1 MVVECGF
8 FGLFSSEVEMRF
20 RVVSVVLVLLFGVL
34 SSGFVCSTRVARLEA
49 DVAAL
54 QLQFGEIQK
63 RVNNDQTQ
71 LTEMILRAD
80 KKLEALNSNQDQA
93 QSQVSEQNVQL
104 ALELEQ
110 ERNQLAAMRG
120 RLDLQQKALDEIQ
133 ANLQS
138 VLGTMASTS
147 GGTSVIL
154 PANQEEL
161 YAFIGA
167 KKAEGDE
174 KMRKAGI
181 VEFLAR
187 YPSDSRSEQLLADL
201 TTIYFQDGAYRETV
215 TSAAQYIQQY
225 PNGANQKQMI
235 YLMGDAGLAMKNCE
249 LAKKSFTLLE
259 SKYSGYKDAAA
270 KLKEANNCQ

>member
-1 MVVECGF
+1 
-8 FGLFSSEVEMRF
+8 MRF

-34 SSGFVCSTRVARLEA
+34 SSGFVCSTRVERLEA

-154 PANQEEL
+154 PANQEGRTRL
-161 YAFIGA
+161 
-167 KKAEGDE
+167 
-174 KMRKAGI
+174 
-181 VEFLAR
+181 
-187 YPSDSRSEQLLADL
+187 
-201 TTIYFQDGAYRETV
+201 
-215 TSAAQYIQQY
+215 
-225 PNGANQKQMI
+225 
-235 YLMGDAGLAMKNCE
+235 
-249 LAKKSFTLLE
+249 
-259 SKYSGYKDAAA
+259 
-270 KLKEANNCQ
+270 

>member
-1 MVVECGF
+1 
-8 FGLFSSEVEMRF
+8 
-20 RVVSVVLVLLFGVL
+20 
-34 SSGFVCSTRVARLEA
+34 
-49 DVAAL
+49 
-54 QLQFGEIQK
+54 
-63 RVNNDQTQ
+63 
-71 LTEMILRAD
+71 MILRAD

-187 YPSDSRSEQLLADL
+187 YPSDSRSEQLLADDIL
-201 TTIYFQDGAYRETV
+201 SRWRISRNGDVGGAIH
-215 TSAAQYIQQY
+215 SAVSEWRQPKTDDLSHGRCRAC
-225 PNGANQKQMI
+225 
-235 YLMGDAGLAMKNCE
+235 DEE
-249 LAKKSFTLLE
+249 LRTR
-259 SKYSGYKDAAA
+259 
-270 KLKEANNCQ
+270 